1 MGIKTSTIGASIASL
16 KSIDPNIYP
25 VTEDKPD
32 DMPFGLFT
40 FTIIVDTPGGEARA
54 TAYFSE
60 AVPEGAKWIKYN
72 QLNGWIDYSEY
83 ATFSADRKS
92 VTFTVRDGGLGDAD
106 FVENK
111 VIVDP
116 AGAGVYV
123 STDQLDPK
131 NETHG
136 GGGGCFIATVGNEDA
151 F

>member
-1 MGIKTSTIGASIASL
+1 MGGRFAPES
-16 KSIDPNIYP
+16 
-25 VTEDKPD
+25 
-32 DMPFGLFT
+32 
-40 FTIIVDTPGGEARA
+40 TPG
-54 TAYFSE
+54 
-60 AVPEGAKWIKYN
+60 GAKWIKYN

-116 AGAGVYV
+116 AGAGVYLP
-123 STDQLDPK
+123 TDQPDPK
-131 NETHG
+131 SGGGGGSSG
-136 GGGGCFIATVGNEDA
+136 GGGGCFIATVGNGEA